1 MNKSAAVIEHL
12 TDLAGERRDDCGVKE
27 CVKPGKDHATND
39 DADNDLYGSV
49 NVALACLSGKSG
61 LGTGCKSIA
70 FLLDVF
76 DDFFMLFVS
85 FQISIYLGVAICVMA
100 PQMRLVS

>member
-27 CVKPGKDHATND
+27 CVKPGEDHAAND
-39 DADNDLYGSV
+39 DTDNDLYGSV

-76 DDFFMLFVS
+76 DDFFSCCLFPFK
-85 FQISIYLGVAICVMA
+85 FQFI
-100 PQMRLVS
+100 LVLQYV